1 MTEHEFHGVDLDP
14 RLKDLIMETT
24 AQVLKETGFDNVPL
38 TEMTP
43 AQVEMLCDRMGFEIK
58 ARLTKFFATLRPE
71 DLKEHFEVI
80 DLSVNDVKRR
90 FERERKGESQE
101 TPGS

>member
-1 MTEHEFHGVDLDP
+1 MREHESDTHDLDP

-43 AQVEMLCDRMGFEIK
+43 QQVEMLCDRMGFEIK
-58 ARLTKFFATLRPE
+58 AKLTKFFAALQPE
-71 DLKEHFEVI
+71 SLKEHFEVV
-80 DLSVNDVKRR
+80 DLSVEDVKRR
-90 FERERKGESQE
+90 FERER
-101 TPGS
+101 T

>member
-1 MTEHEFHGVDLDP
+1 MKETEFHGVDLDP
-14 RLKDLIMETT
+14 RLKELIMETT

-43 AQVEMLCDRMGFEIK
+43 EQVGMLCDRMGFEIK
-58 ARLTKFFATLRPE
+58 AQLTEFFAALQPE
-71 DLKEHFEVI
+71 SLKEHFDVI
-80 DLSVNDVKRR
+80 DLSVEDVKRR
-90 FERERKGESQE
+90 FERETNGESEE

>member
-1 MTEHEFHGVDLDP
+1 MTEHELDTHDVDP

-24 AQVLKETGFDNVPL
+24 AQVLKETGFDNVL
-38 TEMTP
+38 HTEMTP
-43 AQVEMLCDRMGFEIK
+43 EQVEMLCDRMAFEIK
-58 ARLTKFFATLRPE
+58 ARLTKFFAAMQPE
-71 DLKEHFEVI
+71 SLKEHFEVI
-80 DLSVNDVKRR
+80 DLSVEDVKRR

>member
-24 AQVLKETGFDNVPL
+24 AEVLKEAGFDNVPF

-43 AQVEMLCDRMGFEIK
+43 TQVEMLCDRMGFEIK
-58 ARLTKFFATLRPE
+58 AKLTKFFAALQPE
-71 DLKEHFEVI
+71 SLKEHFEVV
-80 DLSVNDVKRR
+80 DLSVEDVKRR
-90 FERERKGESQE
+90 FERER
-101 TPGS
+101 T

>member
-1 MTEHEFHGVDLDP
+1 MRNHGLDTVDLAP

-24 AQVLKETGFDNVPL
+24 AEVLKETGFDNVPFA
-38 TEMTP
+38 EITP
-43 AQVEMLCDRMGFEIK
+43 EQVQMLCDRMGFEIK
-58 ARLTKFFATLRPE
+58 ARFTKLFAALQPDR
-71 DLKEHFEVI
+71 LKEHFEVI
-80 DLSVNDVKRR
+80 DLSVEDVKRR

>member
-14 RLKDLIMETT
+14 RLKNLIMETT
-24 AQVLKETGFDNVPL
+24 AQVLKETGFHKVPL

-58 ARLTKFFATLRPE
+58 ARFTKFFAALQPE
-71 DLKEHFEVI
+71 NLKEHFEVI
-80 DLSVNDVKRR
+80 DLSVEDVKRR
-90 FERERKGESQE
+90 FERER
-101 TPGS
+101 T